1 MSEMTIQPTL
11 KFIKAGA
18 VLALGVFLALEIG
31 YYTSWHGMRSIE
43 VLKPLPYVAPV
54 VLLWPLSRLL
64 RRRFT
69 RLTISGDR
77 LRYETGL
84 AAKTTRNIQLS
95 KIQDVR
101 VQQSLSHRMCG
112 VGELSIETAG
122 EASRLTIRNVDQP
135 QAIADQIMD
144 AAQRQNPA
152 GGATGVGIAGGV

>member
-1 MSEMTIQPTL
+1 MSEMTIQPTV

-18 VLALGVFLALEIG
+18 VLAAAVVLALEIA
-31 YYTSWHGMRSIE
+31 YYTSWQGMRE
-43 VLKPLPYVAPV
+43 KEALKALPYAAPV
-54 VLLWPLSRLL
+54 ILLWPLARLL
-64 RRRFT
+64 RRHFT
-69 RLTISGDR
+69 KLTISGDR

-101 VQQSLSHRMCG
+101 VQQSLSQRMFG
-112 VGELSIETAG
+112 VGDLSIETAG
-122 EASRLTIRNVDQP
+122 EASRLTIHKVDQP

-152 GGATGVGIAGGV
+152 GGVTGLGFAGGA